1 MEVKMSKVFQ
11 SIEQGLKEA
20 VEYTQGNKLGSKT
33 YYPTQVDVKNI
44 RSKANMTQEEFA
56 ASFGISL
63 GTLKHWERGDRTP
76 RGPALVLLNIINE
89 APQTVL
95 EILRKKSVA

>member
-1 MEVKMSKVFQ
+1 MSNVFQ

-20 VEYTQGNKLGSKT
+20 ANYSQGNKLGSNT
-33 YYPTQVDVKNI
+33 YYPTQVDVKNV
-44 RSKANMTQEEFA
+44 RNKANMTQEEFA

-63 GTLKHWERGDRTP
+63 GTLRHWERGDRTP

-89 APQTVL
+89 DPQTIL
-95 EILRKKSVA
+95 EILRKKEVA